1 MSNAGTIRIVRPD
14 AFDGATAQTT
24 GSERLAAITRS
35 GGIATGLWAG
45 VFSIA
50 PGSRIDIHHHG
61 AQETIAYVLEGT
73 SQLRWGTRGEFS
85 GMARAGDFIHIPPWV
100 LHMEINPSDDT
111 PVRWAVVRSTPEPIV
126 VNLPEGTWDNP
137 AGADADLTGQVAVP
151 R

>member
-35 GGIATGLWAG
+35 GGITTGLWAG

-50 PGSRIDIHHHG
+50 PGCHIDIHHHG

-73 SQLRWGTRGEFS
+73 SHLRWGAHGEFS
-85 GMARAGDFIHIPPWV
+85 GVARAGDFIHIPPWV
-100 LHMEINPSDDT
+100 LHMEINPSEDT
-111 PVRWAVVRSTPEPIV
+111 PVRWVVVRSTPEPIV
-126 VNLPEGTWDNP
+126 VNLPESTWDNP
-137 AGADADLTGQVAVP
+137 ADANSDLTKQDVTS
-151 R
+151 